1 MKYWFCKTAE
11 TFPFRAKKK
20 WGQNRIDFF
29 CIFCFDLI
37 YFDMVFHKQ
46 LHIFLTRNS
55 SYVDTGNGIWPCLP
69 SIAVWHSCKK
79 QRCSQH
85 HKQSD
90 WESVDRQMHSSLYS
104 NGGGTGSSSIL
115 VLYFL
120 GLLSI
125 FKLSS
130 TIVVL
135 VSWICRKERG
145 VKNIIFAF
153 TLYFLLAKM
162 KKGVTM
168 SWNQMQVKDFVTES

>member
-1 MKYWFCKTAE
+1 MGSKQNWF
-11 TFPFRAKKK
+11 
-20 WGQNRIDFF
+20 
-29 CIFCFDLI
+29 L
-37 YFDMVFHKQ
+37 
-46 LHIFLTRNS
+46 LHLLFWSNLLQHGVPKAGSYLFNEKF
-55 SYVDTGNGIWPCLP
+55 SYVDTGNGIWPCLR

-90 WESVDRQMHSSLYS
+90 WESVDGQMHSSLYS
-104 NGGGTGSSSIL
+104 NGGDTRSSSIL
-115 VLYFL
+115 FVLFL
-120 GLLSI
+120 ELLSF

-135 VSWICRKERG
+135 VSWICRKVRG
-145 VKNIIFAF
+145 VKNTIFAF